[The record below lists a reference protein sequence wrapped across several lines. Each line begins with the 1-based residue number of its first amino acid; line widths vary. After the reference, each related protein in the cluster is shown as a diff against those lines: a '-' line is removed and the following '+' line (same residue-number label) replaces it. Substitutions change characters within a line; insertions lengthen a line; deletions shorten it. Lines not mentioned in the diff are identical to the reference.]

1 MNTRIIHKPN
11 VKENVLDDL
20 SRELPIIISQVMEV
34 PGGNL
39 AILKPEQI
47 ALEFTPASSRDVG
60 SDIRI
65 MAFARSNDPR
75 ASKGNDLAKAVLEK
89 VAALISK
96 SGSAHSV
103 DIRVYLL
110 EVGAAVHLRS

>member
-11 VKENVLDDL
+11 VEGNVLDGL
-20 SRELPIIISQVMEV
+20 SRELPTIIAEVMEV

-39 AILKPEQI
+39 AILKPKQVL
-47 ALEFTPASSRDVG
+47 LEFSQASIHDVG
-60 SDIRI
+60 PDIRI

-75 ASKGNDLAKAVLEK
+75 TSTGNDRAEAILER
-89 VAALISK
+89 VIELIAR
-96 SGSAHSV
+96 SGAEYSV

-110 EVGAAVHLRS
+110 EVGAAERLLS